1 LGLGFALP
9 DGEIAMF
16 HSVLYNAATV
26 EGHLF
31 IGELT
36 GKKGFMIKPMPTPF
50 IASNFHYVQ
59 TSSYKTIPYS
69 ELVR

>member
-1 LGLGFALP
+1 LGLSFALP

-26 EGHLF
+26 EGYFF

-36 GKKGFMIKPMPTPF
+36 GEKGFMIKPTPTPF
-50 IASNFHYVQ
+50 IASSFHLHPNQ
-59 TSSYKTIPYS
+59 WFQNHTI
-69 ELVR
+69 